1 MSDMNYFKLFS
12 LLFVSILIAGC
23 SEKNSEQKM
32 FEISDRQMEFNEFKV
47 KKITGMISKLPSNEV
62 NKSIVE
68 NCNSFHSKITAFQ
81 DKLVSA
87 SAIGEIREE
96 INAYLNDYLQKV
108 NPELNHE
115 NYLDGAISKGLLSI
129 ELAYVEKSFLEDQ
142 EFQIERLPIEF
153 DQIQVHLIPEKA
165 LVKDGEKIKVKVLIA
180 ATPSKSDTGIK
191 INYVSDGTS
200 HDVEGGMF
208 ELDVKADQMGLNQ
221 KEMEVE
227 VELSDTTYRPML
239 KYWVIK

>member
-1 MSDMNYFKLFS
+1 MNYLKLS
-12 LLFVSILIAGC
+12 AVLAMCLLAIGC

-47 KKITGMISKLPSNEV
+47 NRISELISKLPANEI
-62 NKSIVE
+62 NKSIIE
-68 NCNSFHSKITAFQ
+68 NCNTFHSKITAFQ
-81 DKLVSA
+81 GQLA
-87 SAIGEIREE
+87 SGAPIESIREE

-142 EFQIERLPIEF
+142 EFRIEHLPVEF

-165 LVKDGEKIKVKVLIA
+165 VVSQGEKMKVKVLIA
-180 ATPSKSDTGIK
+180 ATPSKSDPYIK
-191 INYVSDGTS
+191 IKYINEGTS
-200 HDVEGGMF
+200 YDVEGGMF
-208 ELDVKADQMGLNQ
+208 ELEAQSDATGVSLKQMQ
-221 KEMEVE
+221 VQ
-227 VELSDTTYRPML
+227 VELADTTYTPTL
-239 KYWVIK
+239 NYWVVK

>member
-1 MSDMNYFKLFS
+1 MNYFKLIS
-12 LLFVSILIAGC
+12 ALLIGILITGC

-47 KKITGMISKLPSNEV
+47 NRIIGMIEKLPSNEI
-62 NKSIVE
+62 NKAIIE
-68 NCNSFHSKITAFQ
+68 NCNSFHSEITAFQ
-81 DKLVSA
+81 SKLA
-87 SAIGEIREE
+87 GANAIGEIREE
-96 INAYLNDYLQKV
+96 INSYLNDYLQKV

-129 ELAYVEKSFLEDQ
+129 ELAYIEKSFLEDQ
-142 EFQIERLPIEF
+142 EFQIERLPVEF

-165 LVKDGEKIKVKVLIA
+165 VVKDGEKIKVKVLIA
-180 ATPSKSDTGIK
+180 ATPSKSDPGIK
-191 INYVSDGTS
+191 IKYVNDGES
-200 HDVEGGMF
+200 SDVEGGMF
-208 ELDVKADQMGLNQ
+208 ELDVKADGLGLNQ